1 MAQTIHLVRH
11 GRSAPEES
19 RPAEEWPLHPD
30 AGAGLTALLESGR
43 LPVRARW
50 FSSPEPKARA
60 TARALT
66 DTSVG
71 FVDGLREMT
80 RPAGPWLD
88 AAAWSALVRRC
99 MTEPDVP
106 AAPGWEAAVDT
117 TERVVGAVRRIV
129 DSCPDDDVV
138 LVGHGTAWTLVVAAL
153 TRRPPDL
160 QAWERLRM
168 PDHCVLRLD
177 GEDAEIIAP
186 WGVDEPVPTSP
197 GPGPYRPS

>member
-1 MAQTIHLVRH
+1 MTRTIHLVRH
-11 GRSAPEES
+11 GRSAPDDA

-30 AGAGLTALLESGR
+30 AAAGLTALRESGK
-43 LPVRARW
+43 LPVAARW

-66 DTSVG
+66 GTSVG

-80 RPAGPWLD
+80 RPAQPWLG
-88 AAAWSALVRRC
+88 APEWSALVRRC
-99 MTEPDVP
+99 LTEPDVP
-106 AAPGWEAAVDT
+106 AAPGWEAAVAT
-117 TERVVGAVRRIV
+117 TDRVVGAVRRIT

-168 PDHCVLRLD
+168 PDHCALRVD
-177 GEDAEIIAP
+177 GEVAEIVSP
-186 WGVDEPVPTSP
+186 WGAGEPVPDRS
-197 GPGPYRPS
+197 